1 MEMLN
6 YTTVPN
12 AEMYAQYASAA
23 YIDLIQR
30 AVFLILTAVVG
41 LALMYRAY
49 LLEKS
54 EEYLS
59 DLQSLFASVGGALG
73 FGLILLAVIGTL
85 DYISTVVHHNS
96 NKDAY
101 INNYIIKHMPAYNV
115 KVN

>member
-6 YTTVPN
+6 YTIVPN

-23 YIDLIQR
+23 YIDLIQTL
-30 AVFLILTAVVG
+30 VFLILTAVVA

-59 DLQSLFASVGGALG
+59 DIQGFSAVVGGSLG
-73 FGLILLAVIGTL
+73 FLLILFVIVGTVG
-85 DYISTVVHHNS
+85 YISDVIHYNS

-101 INNYIIKHMPAYNV
+101 INNYIIKRMPAYNV